1 MKKLFLLLLI
11 STFAIAQTNP
21 TKNPYGF
28 YAGSGTISSTAIG
41 QFDSTSKGVLFPRM
55 TTAQRD
61 AISSPAT
68 GLVIYDTDTNTL
80 NYFNGTSWVDSSGSS
95 TPGID
100 DVLAVGNTAIDKYIN
115 LTSSSLPDNGILI
128 NSDTVGISNST
139 NELSLAATGF
149 NYSAAT
155 GHSTIIKFQDIT
167 TPCVWR
173 FRNLTT
179 TIGGY
184 HDVASVDDIPSI
196 GSWGALNYP
205 TWSSGIPFVKMNA
218 AGSFILDTNTYLTSI
233 TSSNV
238 TTALGFTP
246 YNSTNPAGYI
256 TGSSLTPYLTSS
268 VAALTYQ
275 PIGSY
280 LTGITSSNVTTAL
293 GFTPYNSSNPAG
305 YISSVPA
312 QSFTSLTG
320 KPTTLSG
327 YGITDA
333 YPLTGNP
340 SNFLTSAITSLNG
353 QTGASQTMT
362 YGMSGSGFNITSSG
376 NVHTF
381 NLPYA
386 TSSTAGQLASTD
398 WTHFNDKEGAIL
410 TGTISQYWRGDKTWQ
425 TLPTYTLA
433 GLGGVSTST
442 TVNGHALSSNVTV
455 TNSDLGAVPTTRTIN
470 GYDLSANRT
479 LNLADVGLNFIPY
492 KFIATSQ
499 TAITGTVSETIVAT
513 AIINGGTF
521 NSTDVMKLLFG
532 YSKTLSTSSVIFKV
546 KINTTNSLSGA
557 TTIAALSTATN
568 AGIGIISRNFILNGG
583 NLIGPNFAASIPI
596 DIGAF
601 NASANTSTTYNTANA
616 LYLFF
621 TITPSNSGDSI
632 TPSLCNITN

>member
-1 MKKLFLLLLI
+1 MKKYILLLLI
-11 STFAIAQTNP
+11 STFAIGQTNP

-41 QFDSTSKGVLFPRM
+41 QFDSTSKGILFPRM

-68 GLVIYDTDTNTL
+68 GLVIYDADTNTL

-246 YNSTNPAGYI
+246 YNS
-256 TGSSLTPYLTSS
+256 
-268 VAALTYQ
+268 
-275 PIGSY
+275 
-280 LTGITSSNVTTAL
+280 
-293 GFTPYNSSNPAG
+293 SNPAG

-340 SNFLTSAITSLNG
+340 SGFLTTISSTQISSALGYTPLNPIRSING
-353 QTGASQTMT
+353 QPLTSDLFFTQDTFGDGSYAKQYSSADKAKVATIDQSVSSAEKATWNGKQNALGFTPVNQT
-362 YGMSGSGFNITSSG
+362 
-376 NVHTF
+376 
-381 NLPYA
+381 
-386 TSSTAGQLASTD
+386 
-398 WTHFNDKEGAIL
+398 
-410 TGTISQYWRGDKTWQ
+410 
-425 TLPTYTLA
+425 
-433 GLGGVSTST
+433 T
-442 TVNGHALSSNVTV
+442 TVNGHALSSNVTI
-455 TNSDLGAVPTTRTIN
+455 TNSDLG
-470 GYDLSANRT
+470 
-479 LNLADVGLNFIPY
+479 LNFTPY
-492 KFIATSQ
+492 KFIATTQ
-499 TAITGTVSETIVAT
+499 TAVTGSVSETIVAT
-513 AIINGGTF
+513 ATINGNTF
-521 NSTDVMKLLFG
+521 NSNDVMKILFRLTKG
-532 YSKTLSTSSVIFKV
+532 ITTSNVSLRLRV
-546 KINTTNSLSGA
+546 NTINSLSGA
-557 TTIAALSTATN
+557 TQVGVYNFLSSNTQSLFLRT
-568 AGIGIISRNFILNGG
+568 FDLNGG
-583 NLIGPNFAASIPI
+583 NLYGFNFNSSAQNDFTSGATSPNSI
-596 DIGAF
+596 A
-601 NASANTSTTYNTANA
+601 YNTANT
-616 LYLFF
+616 LYFFF
-621 TITPSNSGDSI
+621 TVQLGTSSDSI
-632 TPSLCNITN
+632 TPNLANITN